1 MGRPKAKPGAI
12 RSKMVCVRLRA
23 EEEAGLKKLA
33 ADLGQPPSRI
43 MRRLIREAL
52 TGGPDYFDD
61 GVLDLRR
68 MHRELAAIGRNL
80 NQLSRA
86 ANQGGAVGGE
96 DVRRVINA
104 GIVQMEAVKELYRQ
118 AVRAAAKRA
127 VLPLYEEAGVSWPPR
142 EAGPAQARP
151 STGKAK
157 S

>member
-12 RSKMVCVRLRA
+12 RSKTVCVRLRA

-43 MRRLIREAL
+43 IRRLIREAL

-80 NQLSRA
+80 NQLSRV

-104 GIVQMEAVKELYRQ
+104 GIVQMEAVKELYRR
-118 AVRAAAKRA
+118 AVRAAVKRA
-127 VLPLYEEAGVSWPPR
+127 VLPLRQEAAQEEGS
-142 EAGPAQARP
+142 G
-151 STGKAK
+151 
-157 S
+157 